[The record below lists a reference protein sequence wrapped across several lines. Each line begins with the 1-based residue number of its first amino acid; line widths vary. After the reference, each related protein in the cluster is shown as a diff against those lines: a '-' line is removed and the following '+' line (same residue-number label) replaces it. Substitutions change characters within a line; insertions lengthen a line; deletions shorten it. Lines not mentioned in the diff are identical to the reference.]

1 MDTNKEDLITIQ
13 VFRVHDKIC
22 LLEEA
27 IKNIPGIS
35 SITEVESL
43 VSNLIDSFA
52 VNDETNILRYSN
64 SLSYIIKNSKI
75 FDIIIQFS
83 EAIGKDIPLSLT
95 VYNGEASMKYINYIY
110 NNNNLL
116 FLPLF

>member
-13 VFRVHDKIC
+13 IFRDHDKIC

-35 SITEVESL
+35 SITEIESL
-43 VSNLIDSFA
+43 VSNLIDSIA
-52 VNDETNILRYSN
+52 VNDEINILHYSN
-64 SLSYIIKNSKI
+64 LLSYKITDSKI
-75 FDIIIQFS
+75 FDTIIQFS
-83 EAIGKDIPLSLT
+83 EAIGKNIPLSLT
-95 VYNGEASMKYINYIY
+95 VYNNESSMKYINYI